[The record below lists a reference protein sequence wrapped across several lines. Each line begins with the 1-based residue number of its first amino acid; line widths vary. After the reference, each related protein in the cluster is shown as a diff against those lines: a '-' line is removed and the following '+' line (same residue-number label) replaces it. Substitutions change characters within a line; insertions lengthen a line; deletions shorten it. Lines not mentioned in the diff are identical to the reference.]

1 MAPEFP
7 PGTFKYF
14 SVEFSSTSSKASSQ
28 ELQSAAMNYYSA
40 LGFGKPRVSDT
51 LYPCKSE
58 SG

>member
-14 SVEFSSTSSKASSQ
+14 SVEFSSISNKASSQ

-40 LGFGKPRVSDT
+40 LGFGNPRVSDT
-51 LYPCKSE
+51 FNLC
-58 SG
+58 

>member
-14 SVEFSSTSSKASSQ
+14 SVEFSSISNKASSQ

-40 LGFGKPRVSDT
+40 LGFGNPRVSDT
-51 LYPCKSE
+51 FYPC
-58 SG
+58 